1 MNVPRDCLFLHHH
14 RACFSETWEQFAVPL
29 AALERLSD
37 RFTASAASEIKRAA
51 DTILAPL
58 VREVVSGAMA
68 EAAYDLD
75 ESAFTLCEARDPWA
89 KFLIDQLFGLDVM
102 RMFDQLC
109 NPGAF
114 ADLVCGTAA
123 LLGASVEEGFVSAAA
138 EAPVSV
144 FGAIQIERE
153 VRVLERAILR
163 KVGSIS
169 HRHDAE
175 SAGLE
180 DAEAQRRRSAFA
192 ERTKAV
198 QANFGRLRHMVHI
211 LNVEQESDLEREETK
226 YTHAP
231 VLSVVEIAQ
240 VLEMRAQS

>member
-1 MNVPRDCLFLHHH
+1 MCLVIVLFLHHH

-29 AALERLSD
+29 AALERLSG

-109 NPGAF
+109 KPLLGGSASKNAIQMVWG
-114 ADLVCGTAA
+114 A
-123 LLGASVEEGFVSAAA
+123 LLCKIGVDTGIIIDVQSSRSTHKRV
-138 EAPVSV
+138 V
-144 FGAIQIERE
+144 FGNVRQLIQ
-153 VRVLERAILR
+153 VRKWLR
-163 KVGSIS
+163 GLPDAVPHG
-169 HRHDAE
+169 HARHHDPCSGA
-175 SAGLE
+175 
-180 DAEAQRRRSAFA
+180 
-192 ERTKAV
+192 K
-198 QANFGRLRHMVHI
+198 
-211 LNVEQESDLEREETK
+211 
-226 YTHAP
+226 
-231 VLSVVEIAQ
+231 
-240 VLEMRAQS
+240 